1 MFAMQEEAVAAGVR
15 DAVMHVVVE
24 LDGAH
29 GAGDDDARV
38 RAHLS
43 ACAGGRHEVS
53 EGAAAASRD
62 KPTNSQGNDEDYN

>member
-1 MFAMQEEAVAAGVR
+1 
-15 DAVMHVVVE
+15 MHVVVE

-53 EGAAAASRD
+53 EGAAAALRNR
-62 KPTNSQGNDEDYN
+62 PTNSQGNDEDYN